1 MADVKKSVL
10 IERDAQ
16 RMFYLVDAVED
27 YPKFLPWCSGA
38 ELILRDET
46 RTIATLHVNY
56 HGIRTEFSTEN
67 QKQPPH
73 HMKIKL
79 RQGPFKHLDGFWN
92 FKPLGDAACKI
103 EFQLHYEFSSKL
115 LEKVLGP
122 VFHHIANSLIDAFVR
137 RAEQVYSNDR

>member
-10 IERDAQ
+10 IERGVQ
-16 RMFYLVDAVED
+16 QMFNLVDAVED
-27 YPKFLPWCSGA
+27 YPAFLPWCSGA
-38 ELILRDET
+38 DLILRDET
-46 RTIATLHVNY
+46 RTIAALHVNY

-67 QKQPPH
+67 QKKPPH
-73 HMKIKL
+73 HMNIKL
-79 RQGPFKHLDGFWN
+79 RQGPFKHLDGSWS
-92 FKPLGDAACKI
+92 FKSLGEAACKI

-122 VFHHIANSLIDAFVR
+122 VFHHIANSLIDAFVK